1 MLRVPRY
8 RQGLDYKINTSAA
21 CSFLFLSQICTV
33 SPWIFESNMC
43 VKAKKVFYGRVSRH
57 IFLRLPRLEPVAR
70 VSNLTFQGKEDL
82 GDTEMM
88 QLTKLRCYF
97 LRWIKRRLRL
107 KTNETLEL
115 SIYDWEWREDRVR
128 LAIPLLVPLLFLVL
142 GYDTASPQMT
152 EPQAFSCSFDPD
164 CKVWC
169 DGSKPLPARTLTI
182 LSFWIIQVF

>member
-1 MLRVPRY
+1 MFYHKFVQYLLGFSKV
-8 RQGLDYKINTSAA
+8 T
-21 CSFLFLSQICTV
+21 
-33 SPWIFESNMC
+33 C

-57 IFLRLPRLEPVAR
+57 IFLILPRLEPVAR

-82 GDTEMM
+82 GVTEMM

-115 SIYDWEWREDRVR
+115 SIYDWERREDRVR

-152 EPQAFSCSFDPD
+152 EPQAFSRSFDPD